1 MADDRIAAL
10 VELLDG
16 VDQAVNEVYEEWRRV
31 MSVRAEAGP
40 RDSTPGREI
49 ARTGEYI
56 ENPDFPVMLDE
67 QKALVEKYASARDLV
82 APAQAAIQSVRSAY
96 KLSEAFDAFDCHSR
110 FSSTLSDV
118 EKQLKTLRTQADI
131 AADQLTERVMIGPQ
145 GHYDGVVDAA
155 HALEKLRKQLEKQD
169 QLLEIGKAEREVIDE
184 RSAAAVKELG
194 EGESVAF
201 WLDGDR
207 TPPLL
212 FVGSGFPEFYTG
224 SLQRGVLTM
233 EEKGGIGGRGS
244 VSVSNASSHDAFEEA
259 YGRFS
264 KKEVV
269 FR

>member
-1 MADDRIAAL
+1 MADDRIAGL

-16 VDQAVNEVYEEWRRV
+16 VDHAVNEVYEEWRRV
-31 MSVRAEAGP
+31 MAVRSEAGE
-40 RDSTPGREI
+40 RDSNPGYTI
-49 ARTGEYI
+49 AKTGEFV
-56 ENPDFPVMLDE
+56 ENEDFPVLLDE
-67 QKALVEKYASARDLV
+67 QKSLVEKYALVRDLV
-82 APAQAAIQSVRSAY
+82 TSAQAAVENVQSHY
-96 KLSEAFDAFDCHSR
+96 KLDEAFDAFDCYTGFR
-110 FSSTLSDV
+110 AALSDV
-118 EKQLKTLRTQADI
+118 EKQLKRVKGDAETAV
-131 AADQLTERVMIGPQ
+131 DQLTERVVHGPQ
-145 GHYDGVVDAA
+145 GSYDGVAEGA
-155 HALEKLRKQLEKQD
+155 TALETLRKKLEQD
-169 QLLEIGKAEREVIDE
+169 ELLEIGSAERDVIDE

-207 TPPLL
+207 GTPLL
-212 FVGSGFPEFYTG
+212 FVGSGFPELYTG

-233 EEKGGIGGRGS
+233 EGKGGIGSRGS